1 MDLRADAVVLVF
13 RQKRDGRFFVVAAAH
28 LRRRVGDAGGDGR
41 QHGFHGRAR
50 SQAPLSFRARDALG
64 EKRGNEDV
72 QVRAQRVRALHGGG
86 DVRLEALEALEALEV
101 RDDFVLLASST
112 RAEPRLGSLRERGE
126 DGDSA
131 RAHAHVPHQRSDEVL
146 GL

>member
-13 RQKRDGRFFVVAAAH
+13 RQKRDVRFFVVAAAH

-64 EKRGNEDV
+64 EKRGDEDV
-72 QVRAQRVRALHGGG
+72 QVGAQRVRALHGGG
-86 DVRLEALEALEALEV
+86 DVRREALEV
-101 RDDFVLLASST
+101 GEVGDDFLLFASST

-131 RAHAHVPHQRSDEVL
+131 RAHAHIPHQRSDEVL